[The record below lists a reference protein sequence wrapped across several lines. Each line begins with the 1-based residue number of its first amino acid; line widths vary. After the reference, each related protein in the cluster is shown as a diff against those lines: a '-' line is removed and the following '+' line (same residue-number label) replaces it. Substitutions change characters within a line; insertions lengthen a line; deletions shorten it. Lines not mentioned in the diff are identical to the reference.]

1 LVNEVAGSA
10 ERLSFIA
17 NNFIA
22 YVWDHKCVLIGIR
35 QEFYKYILYN
45 VAGYSDTNLPRV
57 RVSATS
63 N

>member
-1 LVNEVAGSA
+1 MVIVIIAVEV
-10 ERLSFIA
+10 I
-17 NNFIA
+17 IM
-22 YVWDHKCVLIGIR
+22 WHVLTPV
-35 QEFYKYILYN
+35 YN